1 MFLRA
6 RPEEAAEIAIKRLQL
21 RNISRSMTL
30 GSRGQLLRSSEVCAG
45 ATPLSYVVM
54 IGWRCYTW
62 PISQLS
68 EHSPANNK
76 EVNDGSHAD
85 ST

>member
-30 GSRGQLLRSSEVCAG
+30 GSRDHSCALPKFARERPHYLYGVWVRQRRNRTLL
-45 ATPLSYVVM
+45 
-54 IGWRCYTW
+54 
-62 PISQLS
+62 
-68 EHSPANNK
+68 
-76 EVNDGSHAD
+76 
-85 ST
+85 